1 MTYFEALALSL
12 KPFLIFCA
20 AAAVWDWIADKLF

>member
-1 MTYFEALALSL
+1 MTFFELLALSL

-20 AAAVWDWIADKLF
+20 AAAVWDWIGDKIL